1 MEDIMS
7 ISSTPRTEAEIED
20 WFINALARE
29 LKIPPE
35 NIDVAAP
42 FETFGLDS
50 LAAVGLTGSLE
61 DWLGCPVDPMTV
73 YDYPTIQAMAKH
85 WAERIRSANSTS

>member
-1 MEDIMS
+1 MS
-7 ISSTPRTEAEIED
+7 TSNQPRTETEIED

-35 NIDVAAP
+35 SIDVAAP

-61 DWLGCPVDPMTV
+61 DWLGCPVDPMMV

-85 WAERIRSANSTS
+85 WAEHLRSANSTS